1 MVSTDEM
8 DHRVV
13 QVGGG
18 PPHRPLE
25 WGSYWVYR
33 ANYCNRSIRL
43 SAHILP
49 KICENFRSLCTGEKE
64 SDLGFEYTYKGTHLH
79 LINRNQKVL
88 VGGDIVN
95 RNGSGGYSIYG
106 RSFDDKPKQ
115 IDYHRRGVLFMLTQG
130 AKSNKVDS
138 QFFICLDIPKATND
152 GIAFGYV
159 EEGLRVLESVLQYGD
174 ANGVPRK
181 KIVIYDCGQ
190 LILFYAH
197 CIIHHNRF
205 IHEHNNWLYAMNY
218 ISIKLAYIHI
228 RKKAPSSHKALYMSC
243 EVMRMI

>member
-1 MVSTDEM
+1 MGLVLGIPSQLLQPFDKKKRRILPYSALNPRVYFLLYSEEGDEIGL
-8 DHRVV
+8 VTF
-13 QVGGG
+13 
-18 PPHRPLE
+18 
-25 WGSYWVYR
+25 
-33 ANYCNRSIRL
+33 RL

-190 LILFYAH
+190 L
-197 CIIHHNRF
+197 
-205 IHEHNNWLYAMNY
+205 
-218 ISIKLAYIHI
+218 
-228 RKKAPSSHKALYMSC
+228 
-243 EVMRMI
+243 